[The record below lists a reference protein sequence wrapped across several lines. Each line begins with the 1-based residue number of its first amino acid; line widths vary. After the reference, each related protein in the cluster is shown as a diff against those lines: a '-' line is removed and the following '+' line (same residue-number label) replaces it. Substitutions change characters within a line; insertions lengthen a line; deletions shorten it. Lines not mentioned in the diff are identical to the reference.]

1 MTLVDELDALI
12 ITIDGLI
19 EQCQVVNSDLRLI
32 REREELKRKE
42 LEAREEEQL
51 QFDEFLVT

>member
-19 EQCQVVNSDLRLI
+19 EQCQVVNGDLRLI